1 MRGCGMPVNG
11 QCAHVVV
18 ERLPDQVAR
27 CYSRKRRRG
36 AFGHGGSASRRRS
49 QSKATTP
56 LEASLPVPGDGRVKA
71 SSCRLPMAL
80 PMYSKVGGASS
91 GAAGSDGRPGK
102 RQGAEND
109 GKTVGKIKIRR
120 VSKPSTLS
128 KEDASA
134 DPSKWAEKSDLDGEE
149 VCDGSGGP
157 ADKYEIVSVEK
168 RDATPGG
175 RSTDRGDESY
185 KAIVEA
191 WLMNQACGPR
201 RQKSAELPVAGEEDE
216 RHSVRRDSSYAESCL
231 NQDTESYHSCGPNV
245 ETLESDLS
253 QGTEI
258 HDDPCGVGSET
269 EIEDTRSCET
279 GESASSGPGLTVP
292 ATGGNAGSPPGSES
306 RDEVSRLCLD
316 TVRSIVSHARPQP
329 ESARD
334 STESAPLTCPDGS
347 EGQKSRRNA
356 SEVVRGDDAG
366 CERSRT
372 TAGEVCLVALVEDD
386 RNDRKSISICEGAE
400 LLTRAGADESNTN
413 VKKKDLEKVSQ
424 MPAVPNARTL
434 QPPDS
439 TTEDGPK
446 GRAAASRDPDCYIV
460 PDVPRLSGACMAA
473 AKELDLFANLT
484 ILGWGEASSLADEYL
499 AHLERCLT
507 LLDLMPPAPRG
518 ALVAAL
524 GTRVG
529 VLRRIFARLRALLRH
544 SPHLARALSVEAG
557 FCGLLGA
564 ELPPHCPRPAATSG
578 GPAAGSLWKQLS
590 SSGAPGNGTVPP
602 PLRSVC
608 ERVQCQG
615 GAGATR
621 AEQGPTEDG
630 SGHPKHL
637 ASLVPLRPKVQ
648 AERCPPALPK
658 QPEASLGD
666 QCSRQYIV
674 FDKMKQIANS
684 SPSSVPSAVVL
695 AVSGGSTVGAGRPST
710 SQTVSG
716 LPEAISQSQNMLQ
729 KLRQSSGLVI
739 SALPAKDQIQKNAA
753 SFAKVPNPSGSHDTE
768 RPSTC
773 PARGASE
780 APSFSGDCK
789 RSSSSSVR
797 PASTA
802 SSGVQSR
809 VHVILKPV
817 QQDTAQNACR
827 RPNILSTSVLTCRSI
842 EPKHHILPFPVASVD
857 SRQQRGG
864 AAPQLR
870 AGQPTTRAPVPSSVV
885 SCSVNSTV
893 VASSATMHHTSS
905 LRMPSIPVSGVVYS
919 TAAIPDP
926 RVNGTVPN
934 AIIASNVCL
943 PLVSMGTTSGVMT
956 MSPRLAVSGAQSGS
970 NILRNHQPQPNLQR
984 CSQINASVQSSPQSK
999 PGLQNGVHLNP
1010 GCQRSVPLYS
1020 DPRAN
1025 LSLQQAVQTSQ
1036 GARPSLQSASS
1047 AQPAFQLLRA
1057 FQATPNFQ
1065 ARATLLPPGII
1076 LQRVLQPGPAQG
1088 QRPTVE
1094 QHARPDCY
1102 RLIAPM
1108 PCHDERPVL
1117 PKGSVASEACK
1128 ASCEPR
1134 WTTVPPQVAAVALH
1148 PVPPQL
1154 LLPLG
1159 VPAQHTLGQVDPLA
1173 QLRGTR

>member
-1 MRGCGMPVNG
+1 MQEFRMRGCGMPVNG

-292 ATGGNAGSPPGSES
+292 ATGGNAGSPPRSES

-386 RNDRKSISICEGAE
+386 RNDCKSISICEGAE

-446 GRAAASRDPDCYIV
+446 GRAAGGRDPDCYIV
-460 PDVPRLSGACMAA
+460 PDAPRLSGACMAA

-524 GTRVG
+524 GTRAG

-926 RVNGTVPN
+926 RVN
-934 AIIASNVCL
+934 
-943 PLVSMGTTSGVMT
+943 
-956 MSPRLAVSGAQSGS
+956 
-970 NILRNHQPQPNLQR
+970 
-984 CSQINASVQSSPQSK
+984 
-999 PGLQNGVHLNP
+999 
-1010 GCQRSVPLYS
+1010 